1 MYLLYDLTWIT
12 TKELHKLQSKK
23 ALKSVFW
30 YWRSLFYSY
39 MHHGSEPQIY
49 SHGVMLGKEQ
59 PPSSTIHTC
68 MTEIWNNRFLE
79 LVWQKLGSAFMY
91 VLLCRP
97 IVTKMELSSAP
108 DTNMSGQRVG
118 CWDTHAQIQPPF
130 PMLALYFHFSKNVP
144 IHPQILRCLC
154 SSAQWLAPWQTLP
167 VSPTEVVPVQLW
179 AAVH

>member
-1 MYLLYDLTWIT
+1 MYLLYDL
-12 TKELHKLQSKK
+12 QSKNCTNCNQRK
-23 ALKSVFW
+23 HW
-30 YWRSLFYSY
+30 SLFFDIEEVYSY
-39 MHHGSEPQIY
+39 MHHGSEPQTY

-108 DTNMSGQRVG
+108 DTNMSGQQVG
-118 CWDTHAQIQPPF
+118 CWDTHAQTQPPF

-167 VSPTEVVPVQLW
+167 VSPTEVVPGQLW